1 MLPIK
6 IPPFRATR
14 QVRFF
19 RSLKSVANRMHRST
33 VFFYLRL
40 IFGITL
46 LLLLLTFVDLGEM
59 RRALASVKPH
69 LIAAGLVGILI
80 DSVLMTYRWGS
91 ILWVQRPEIAFTK
104 LLRFYF
110 ISGFLGNFAP
120 LSNDV
125 IKMYC
130 SAKHTSDLKGAFS
143 SVFLDRIIG
152 MLSLGIIA
160 LIALVALQGVA
171 IAQVGTMAYSCI
183 IVLLILSIGLP
194 LILQTGF
201 MIRNIRRVLGRSRW
215 GPLMKVAEIYENL
228 LLYQNQRGVMAKVLL
243 VSFANHLISIWVF
256 YIIAQSFPTSVAI
269 GYFFLFIP
277 VAWVLAMVP
286 VTVGGIGVL
295 EGAIVYLFSNVGM
308 PVETCVGMVVW
319 QRVMRI
325 AATLPGGVIY
335 TLKGLT
341 AKGLPT

>member
-1 MLPIK
+1 MT
-6 IPPFRATR
+6 PPLSATR
-14 QVRFF
+14 QARFF
-19 RSLKSVANRMHRST
+19 WGLKSVAIRIRRSS

-46 LLLLLTFVDLGEM
+46 LLLLFTFVDLGEM
-59 RRALASVKPH
+59 RRTLTSVKPH
-69 LIAAGLVGILI
+69 LIAAGLVGTLI

-91 ILWVQRPEIAFTK
+91 ILWVQRPEIEFTK

-110 ISGFLGNFAP
+110 ISGFLGNFVP

-130 SAKHTSDLKGAFS
+130 FAKHTSDLKGAFS

-160 LIALVALQGVA
+160 LIAFVALQGVA
-171 IAQVGTMAYSCI
+171 IAQVGTMAYSGI
-183 IVLLILSIGLP
+183 IGLLILSIGLP
-194 LILQTGF
+194 VILQTGF
-201 MIRNIRRVLGRSRW
+201 MIRNIRRVLSRFRW
-215 GPLMKVAEIYENL
+215 APLVKVAEIYENL
-228 LLYQNQRGVMAKVLL
+228 LLYQNQRGAMAKVLL
-243 VSFANHLISIWVF
+243 ISFANHLISIWVF
-256 YIIAQSFPTSVAI
+256 YIIAQSFTTSVTI

-277 VAWVLAMVP
+277 IAWVLAMVP
-286 VTVGGIGVL
+286 VTIGGIGVL

-308 PVETCVGMVVW
+308 PVETCVSMVVC

-325 AATLPGGVIY
+325 AATLPGGIIY
-335 TLKGLT
+335 ALKGLT
-341 AKGLPT
+341 AKSLPT